1 MALAHDD
8 IWQKFDLFA
17 DQRGAKHVES
27 GVIDNIPDIIG
38 DSLGESN
45 YVPDISD
52 FLFDFGQSDSFENID
67 FANNS
72 LLNSADDR
80 LNSMAPSCG
89 RVLDLAFIDLE
100 NLESSETLR
109 HDCMWSGLCPSEE
122 HKHQKSRKD
131 NVTKQATPSV
141 KMHITSSPH
150 ARLSVFD
157 TPIQSD
163 LDTSDL
169 DETFSE
175 CDEIDVENIAALDR
189 LVIPPEKLSNT
200 PVDNGAKS
208 SDHTYTDHCYI
219 APKQVQHSNEPA
231 GLLNMLTPAQS
242 SEDEDIQRE
251 GILGKPASLL
261 RPANKNKKGKEF
273 LNTIKTR
280 PPKALHMYDQT
291 NQSEA
296 KFRFQMK
303 FTSDGSSPKSR
314 SLLRHPSRLN
324 RTHYT
329 KRKAVVKNSFCPS
342 AMKQIQVQK
351 VRHMHNLEQH
361 RLTKHSLQIQK
372 NGMVQMDQKV
382 KERKSHKHRDKGDKC
397 RDVRDL
403 HNSMERQRRVDLKN
417 AFDGLKICVPEIADS
432 DRASKL
438 MILDKAA
445 DFCQSL
451 KKKESSLSGEKDK
464 EKRKNT
470 LLRKKLS
477 MLQTHQNSSLQKCTR
492 KVFL

>member
-1 MALAHDD
+1 MALANDD

-17 DQRGAKHVES
+17 DQKGAKHVET
-27 GVIDNIPDIIG
+27 GLIDNIPDFTG
-38 DSLGESN
+38 DSLPESN

-52 FLFDFGQSDSFENID
+52 FLFDFGQSESFESMD
-67 FANNS
+67 FSNDS
-72 LLNSADDR
+72 LLTSAEER
-80 LNSMAPSCG
+80 FNLIPPSCG

-100 NLESSETLR
+100 TLESSDPLR

-122 HKHQKSRKD
+122 HKQQKNRKD
-131 NVTKQATPSV
+131 NAIKQPAPSDKITVTTQHT
-141 KMHITSSPH
+141 
-150 ARLSVFD
+150 RLSVFD

-175 CDEIDVENIAALDR
+175 CDEIDVENVASLDR
-189 LVIPPEKLSNT
+189 LVIPTEKLAPTS
-200 PVDNGAKS
+200 VDNGGKA

-219 APKQVQHSNEPA
+219 APKQVERPENHST
-231 GLLNMLTPAQS
+231 LLNLLTPAQS
-242 SEDEDIQRE
+242 SEDEDIQKE
-251 GILGKPASLL
+251 LTLSTPASLL
-261 RPANKNKKGKEF
+261 KPTNKNKKGKDF
-273 LNTIKTR
+273 MNTIKTR
-280 PPKALHMYDQT
+280 PPRVLHMSDKTSQ
-291 NQSEA
+291 NEA
-296 KFRFQMK
+296 KFKFQMK

-329 KRKAVVKNSFCPS
+329 KRKTIVKTSFCPS
-342 AMKQIQVQK
+342 AMKQIQ
-351 VRHMHNLEQH
+351 
-361 RLTKHSLQIQK
+361 IQQT
-372 NGMVQMDQKV
+372 GVVQMNDARV
-382 KERKSHKHRDKGDKC
+382 RDRKPHKHRDKEDKC

-438 MILDKAA
+438 LILDKAA

-451 KKKESSLSGEKDK
+451 KRKESALNGEKDK
-464 EKRKNT
+464 EKRKNN

-477 MLQTHQNSSLQKCTR
+477 MLQTHSNASLQKCTR

>member
-1 MALAHDD
+1 MALANDD

-17 DQRGAKHVES
+17 DQKVAKHVET
-27 GVIDNIPDIIG
+27 GLIDNIPDFTG
-38 DSLGESN
+38 DSLPESN

-52 FLFDFGQSDSFENID
+52 FLFDFGQSESFESMD
-67 FANNS
+67 FSNDS
-72 LLNSADDR
+72 LLTSAEER
-80 LNSMAPSCG
+80 FNLIPPSCG

-100 NLESSETLR
+100 TLESSETLR

-122 HKHQKSRKD
+122 HKQQKNRKD
-131 NVTKQATPSV
+131 IAIKQFAPSDKITVTTQHT
-141 KMHITSSPH
+141 
-150 ARLSVFD
+150 RLSVFD

-175 CDEIDVENIAALDR
+175 CDEIDVENVASLDR
-189 LVIPPEKLSNT
+189 LVIPTEKLAPTS
-200 PVDNGAKS
+200 VDNGGKT

-219 APKQVQHSNEPA
+219 APKQVERPEDRST
-231 GLLNMLTPAQS
+231 LLNLLTPAQS
-242 SEDEDIQRE
+242 SEDEDIQKE
-251 GILGKPASLL
+251 LTLSTPSSLL
-261 RPANKNKKGKEF
+261 KPTFKNKKGKDF
-273 LNTIKTR
+273 MNTIKTR
-280 PPKALHMYDQT
+280 PPRVLHMSDKT
-291 NQSEA
+291 NQNEA
-296 KFRFQMK
+296 KFKFQMK

-329 KRKAVVKNSFCPS
+329 KRKTIVKTSFCPS
-342 AMKQIQVQK
+342 AMKQIQ
-351 VRHMHNLEQH
+351 
-361 RLTKHSLQIQK
+361 IQQT
-372 NGMVQMDQKV
+372 GVVQMDDARIRD
-382 KERKSHKHRDKGDKC
+382 RKPHKHRDKEDKC

-451 KKKESSLSGEKDK
+451 KRKELTLNGEKDK
-464 EKRKNT
+464 EKRKNN

-477 MLQTHQNSSLQKCTR
+477 MLQTHSNASLQKCTR

>member
-1 MALAHDD
+1 VRAVQSKMALANDD

-17 DQRGAKHVES
+17 DQKVAKHVET
-27 GVIDNIPDIIG
+27 GLIDNIPDFSG
-38 DSLGESN
+38 DSPVESN

-52 FLFDFGQSDSFENID
+52 FLFDFGQSESFESMD
-67 FANNS
+67 FSNDS
-72 LLNSADDR
+72 LLNSAEER
-80 LNSMAPSCG
+80 FNSIPPSCG

-100 NLESSETLR
+100 NMESSETLR

-122 HKHQKSRKD
+122 HKHQKNRKD
-131 NVTKQATPSV
+131 NAVKQPTPSDKINV
-141 KMHITSSPH
+141 TAQHT
-150 ARLSVFD
+150 RLSVFD

-175 CDEIDVENIAALDR
+175 CDEIDVENVAALDR
-189 LVIPPEKLSNT
+189 LVIPTEKLAATS
-200 PVDNGAKS
+200 VDNGGKT
-208 SDHTYTDHCYI
+208 SDHTYTDHCYM
-219 APKQVQHSNEPA
+219 APKQAEKPEDHST
-231 GLLNMLTPAQS
+231 LLNLLTPAQS
-242 SEDEDIQRE
+242 SEDEDIQKE
-251 GILGKPASLL
+251 LTVSTPASLL
-261 RPANKNKKGKEF
+261 KPTNKNKKGKDF
-273 LNTIKTR
+273 MNTIKTR
-280 PPKALHMYDQT
+280 PPRVLHMSDKT
-291 NQSEA
+291 NQNEA
-296 KFRFQMK
+296 KFKFQMK

-329 KRKAVVKNSFCPS
+329 KRKTDVKNSFCPS
-342 AMKQIQVQK
+342 AMKQIQ
-351 VRHMHNLEQH
+351 
-361 RLTKHSLQIQK
+361 IQQT
-372 NGMVQMDQKV
+372 GVVQMDQTRIRD
-382 KERKSHKHRDKGDKC
+382 RKSHKHRDKGDKC

-451 KKKESSLSGEKDK
+451 KRKESTLNGERDK

-477 MLQTHQNSSLQKCTR
+477 MLQTHSNTSLQKCTR

>member
-1 MALAHDD
+1 VRAVQSKMALANDD

-17 DQRGAKHVES
+17 DQKVAKHVET
-27 GVIDNIPDIIG
+27 GLIDNIPDFSG
-38 DSLGESN
+38 DSPVESN

-52 FLFDFGQSDSFENID
+52 FLFDFGQSESFESMD
-67 FANNS
+67 FSNDS
-72 LLNSADDR
+72 LLNSAEER
-80 LNSMAPSCG
+80 FNSIPPSCG

-100 NLESSETLR
+100 NMESSETLR

-122 HKHQKSRKD
+122 HKHQKNRKD
-131 NVTKQATPSV
+131 NAVKQPTPSDKINV
-141 KMHITSSPH
+141 TAQHT
-150 ARLSVFD
+150 RLSVFD

-175 CDEIDVENIAALDR
+175 CDEIDVENVAALDR
-189 LVIPPEKLSNT
+189 LVIPTEKLAATS
-200 PVDNGAKS
+200 VDNGGKT
-208 SDHTYTDHCYI
+208 SDHTYTDHCYM
-219 APKQVQHSNEPA
+219 APKQAEKPEDHST
-231 GLLNMLTPAQS
+231 LLNLLTPAQS
-242 SEDEDIQRE
+242 SEDEDIQKE
-251 GILGKPASLL
+251 LTVSTPASLL
-261 RPANKNKKGKEF
+261 KPTNKNKKGKDF
-273 LNTIKTR
+273 MNTIKTR
-280 PPKALHMYDQT
+280 PPRVLHMSDKT
-291 NQSEA
+291 NQNEA
-296 KFRFQMK
+296 KFKFQMK

-329 KRKAVVKNSFCPS
+329 KRKTVVKNSFCPS
-342 AMKQIQVQK
+342 AMKQIQ
-351 VRHMHNLEQH
+351 
-361 RLTKHSLQIQK
+361 IQQT
-372 NGMVQMDQKV
+372 GVVQMDQTRIRD
-382 KERKSHKHRDKGDKC
+382 RKSHKHRDKGDKC

-451 KKKESSLSGEKDK
+451 KRKESTLNGERDK

-477 MLQTHQNSSLQKCTR
+477 MLQTHSNTSLQKCTR

>member
-1 MALAHDD
+1 VRAVPSKMALANDD

-17 DQRGAKHVES
+17 DQKVAKHVET
-27 GVIDNIPDIIG
+27 GLIDNIPDFSG
-38 DSLGESN
+38 DSPVESN

-52 FLFDFGQSDSFENID
+52 FLFDFGQSESFESMD
-67 FANNS
+67 FSNDS
-72 LLNSADDR
+72 LLNSAEER
-80 LNSMAPSCG
+80 FNSIPPSCG

-100 NLESSETLR
+100 NMESSETLR

-122 HKHQKSRKD
+122 HKHQKNRKD
-131 NVTKQATPSV
+131 NAVKQPTPSDKINV
-141 KMHITSSPH
+141 TTQHT
-150 ARLSVFD
+150 RLSVFD

-175 CDEIDVENIAALDR
+175 CDEIDVENVAALDR
-189 LVIPPEKLSNT
+189 LVIPTEKLAATS
-200 PVDNGAKS
+200 VDNGGKT
-208 SDHTYTDHCYI
+208 SDHTYTDHCYM
-219 APKQVQHSNEPA
+219 APKQAEKPEDHST
-231 GLLNMLTPAQS
+231 LLNLLTPAQS
-242 SEDEDIQRE
+242 SEDEDIQKE
-251 GILGKPASLL
+251 LTVSTPASLL
-261 RPANKNKKGKEF
+261 KPTNKNKKGKDF
-273 LNTIKTR
+273 MNTIKTR
-280 PPKALHMYDQT
+280 PPRVLHMSDKT
-291 NQSEA
+291 NQNEA
-296 KFRFQMK
+296 KFKFQMK

-329 KRKAVVKNSFCPS
+329 KRKTVVKNSFCPS
-342 AMKQIQVQK
+342 AMKQIQ
-351 VRHMHNLEQH
+351 
-361 RLTKHSLQIQK
+361 IQQT
-372 NGMVQMDQKV
+372 GVVQMDQTRIRD
-382 KERKSHKHRDKGDKC
+382 RKSHKHRDKGDKC

-451 KKKESSLSGEKDK
+451 KRKESTLNGERDK

-477 MLQTHQNSSLQKCTR
+477 MLQTHSNTSLQKCTR

>member
-1 MALAHDD
+1 MRAVQSKMALANDD

-17 DQRGAKHVES
+17 DQKVAKHVET
-27 GVIDNIPDIIG
+27 GLIDNIPDFSG
-38 DSLGESN
+38 DSPVESN

-52 FLFDFGQSDSFENID
+52 FLFDFGQSESFESMD
-67 FANNS
+67 FSNDS
-72 LLNSADDR
+72 LLNSAEER
-80 LNSMAPSCG
+80 FNSIPPSCG

-100 NLESSETLR
+100 NMESSETLR

-122 HKHQKSRKD
+122 HKHQKNRKD
-131 NVTKQATPSV
+131 NAVKQPTPSDKINV
-141 KMHITSSPH
+141 TAQHT
-150 ARLSVFD
+150 RLSVFD

-175 CDEIDVENIAALDR
+175 CDEIDVENVAALDR
-189 LVIPPEKLSNT
+189 LVIPTEKLAATS
-200 PVDNGAKS
+200 VDNGGKT
-208 SDHTYTDHCYI
+208 SDHTYTDHCYM
-219 APKQVQHSNEPA
+219 APKQAEKPEDHST
-231 GLLNMLTPAQS
+231 LLNLLTPAQS
-242 SEDEDIQRE
+242 SEDEDIQKE
-251 GILGKPASLL
+251 LTVSTPASLL
-261 RPANKNKKGKEF
+261 KPTNKNKKGKDF
-273 LNTIKTR
+273 MNTIKTR
-280 PPKALHMYDQT
+280 PPRVLHMSDKT
-291 NQSEA
+291 NQNEA
-296 KFRFQMK
+296 KFKFQMK

-329 KRKAVVKNSFCPS
+329 KRKTVVKNSFCPS
-342 AMKQIQVQK
+342 AMKQIQ
-351 VRHMHNLEQH
+351 
-361 RLTKHSLQIQK
+361 IQQT
-372 NGMVQMDQKV
+372 GVVQMDQTRIRD
-382 KERKSHKHRDKGDKC
+382 RKSHKHRDKGDKC

-451 KKKESSLSGEKDK
+451 KRKESTLNGERDK

-477 MLQTHQNSSLQKCTR
+477 MLQTHSNTSLQKCTR